1 MNSLQQL
8 RAFPLAFCCANV
20 TPSGLAGDLPTQF
33 TSMYTIVTHD
43 IQITVLPEFVPER
56 SDADEASYWWAYTVE
71 IANRGEVTVQL
82 TARHWKI
89 TDGNGRLEE
98 VRGAGVVGE
107 QPILKPGETFRYTS
121 GTNMSTPS
129 GIMTGT
135 YKMVNEK
142 GESFEAEI
150 PVFSLDSPYARRV
163 LN

>member
-1 MNSLQQL
+1 MAYACRRFVNKIT
-8 RAFPLAFCCANV
+8 A
-20 TPSGLAGDLPTQF
+20 
-33 TSMYTIVTHD
+33 MYTIVTHD

-56 SDADEASYWWAYTVE
+56 SDADEASFWWAYTVE
-71 IANRGEVTVQL
+71 IANRGKVTVQL

-98 VRGAGVVGE
+98 VKGAGVVGE

-135 YKMVNEK
+135 YKMVNEN
-142 GESFEAEI
+142 GESFDAEI

>member
-1 MNSLQQL
+1 MAHACRHFVNKIT
-8 RAFPLAFCCANV
+8 A
-20 TPSGLAGDLPTQF
+20 
-33 TSMYTIVTHD
+33 MYTIVTHD

-56 SDADEASYWWAYTVE
+56 SDADEASFWWAYTVE
-71 IANRGEVTVQL
+71 IANRGKVTVQL

-98 VRGAGVVGE
+98 VKGAGVVGE

-135 YKMVNEK
+135 YKMVNEN
-142 GESFEAEI
+142 GESFDAEI

>member
-1 MNSLQQL
+1 
-8 RAFPLAFCCANV
+8 
-20 TPSGLAGDLPTQF
+20 
-33 TSMYTIVTHD
+33 MYSTVTHD

-56 SDADEASYWWAYTVE
+56 SDADAASFRWASTVQT
-71 IANRGEVTVQL
+71 ATRGHMTVQL

-98 VRGAGVVGE
+98 VKGAGVGGE